1 VLAQSQSLPSCSLEN
16 FAVTLVINLMRQAMA
31 MAMAEILILRPY

>member
-1 VLAQSQSLPSCSLEN
+1 MLAQSQSLPSCSLEN

-31 MAMAEILILRPY
+31 MAEILILGPY